1 MIDFRI
7 LLPYYIDLNDD
18 TLNSIDKITKDFS
31 ISTDNLSIFTFSDLG
46 VFCNFLPTSQSAH
59 TREKLI
65 FINNDKYTGYNNT
78 KKVLSSINKKFDNEK
93 PYIMLKKVIY
103 LKNEGYEHFIL
114 NIYKPE
120 KYNI

>member
-65 FINNDKYTGYNNT
+65 FINGIFQIKIKKNTQHPSILFDK
-78 KKVLSSINKKFDNEK
+78 KCKIVLSSHGVMRRRQHD
-93 PYIMLKKVIY
+93 
-103 LKNEGYEHFIL
+103 G
-114 NIYKPE
+114 
-120 KYNI
+120 